1 MAMRIHR
8 FAAAGTATLATVLT
22 LAGCGPG
29 GSSTSSS
36 ARSTP
41 SSAASSGTS
50 PSGTS
55 PSGTSPAGTASVTV
69 TETDFSIALSQT
81 VFKPGAYTFTVVNQ
95 GQAPHNLAIEGPG
108 IPRVVSQTVQ
118 GGASTR
124 LSVPLQ
130 SGSYEL
136 WCTVDAHKE
145 RGMDKT
151 IQVG

>member
-1 MAMRIHR
+1 MAMRSHR

-22 LAGCGPG
+22 LAGCGSG

-36 ARSTP
+36 ATSTP
-41 SSAASSGTS
+41 SSAP

-55 PSGTSPAGTASVTV
+55 PSGTSPAGGASVTV
-69 TETDFSIALSQT
+69 TATETDFSIALSQT

-124 LSVPLQ
+124 LSVSLQ
-130 SGSYEL
+130 SGSYQL

>member
-1 MAMRIHR
+1 MAMRSHR

-22 LAGCGPG
+22 LAGCGSG
-29 GSSTSSS
+29 ESSTSSS
-36 ARSTP
+36 ATSTP
-41 SSAASSGTS
+41 SSAPS
-50 PSGTS
+50 SGTS
-55 PSGTSPAGTASVTV
+55 PSGTSPAGGASVTV
-69 TETDFSIALSQT
+69 TATETDFSIALSQT

-124 LSVPLQ
+124 LSVSLQ
-130 SGSYEL
+130 SGSYQL

>member
-1 MAMRIHR
+1 MAMRSHR

-22 LAGCGPG
+22 LAGCGSG
-29 GSSTSSS
+29 ESSTSSS
-36 ARSTP
+36 ATSTP
-41 SSAASSGTS
+41 SSAPSSGTS
-50 PSGTS
+50 PPG
-55 PSGTSPAGTASVTV
+55 AASVTVTV

-81 VFKPGAYTFTVVNQ
+81 VFKPGAYTFTVINQ

-108 IPRVVSQTVQ
+108 IPQVVSQTVQ
-118 GGASTR
+118 HGASTR

-130 SGSYEL
+130 SGSYQL
-136 WCTVDAHKE
+136 WCPVDAHKE

>member
-1 MAMRIHR
+1 MAMRSHR

-22 LAGCGPG
+22 LAGCGSG
-29 GSSTSSS
+29 ESSTSSS
-36 ARSTP
+36 ATSTP
-41 SSAASSGTS
+41 SSAPSSGTS
-50 PSGTS
+50 PPGTS
-55 PSGTSPAGTASVTV
+55 PPGAASVTVTV

-108 IPRVVSQTVQ
+108 IPQVVSQTVQ
-118 GGASTR
+118 HGASTR
-124 LSVPLQ
+124 FSVPLR

>member
-1 MAMRIHR
+1 MAMRSHR
-8 FAAAGTATLATVLT
+8 FAAAGTAALATVLT
-22 LAGCGPG
+22 LAGCGSG

-36 ARSTP
+36 ATSTP
-41 SSAASSGTS
+41 SSAPSSGTS

-55 PSGTSPAGTASVTV
+55 PTGGASVTA

-108 IPRVVSQTVQ
+108 IPQVVSQTVQ
-118 GGASTR
+118 HGASTR
-124 LSVPLQ
+124 LSVPLH
-130 SGSYEL
+130 SGSYQL